1 MVRAFFFW
9 DGWPTRLRLTPTLR
23 MKQRREG
30 WPPGKSGAD
39 VEVMWKGRPAGRP
52 PYEGRE
58 ARGPRRAS
66 FVATYMN
73 RARWASFRPATVS
86 TNSSY

>member
-52 PYEGRE
+52 PALRG
-58 ARGPRRAS
+58 ARGAGAAAGEFRRD
-66 FVATYMN
+66 VHE
-73 RARWASFRPATVS
+73 
-86 TNSSY
+86 